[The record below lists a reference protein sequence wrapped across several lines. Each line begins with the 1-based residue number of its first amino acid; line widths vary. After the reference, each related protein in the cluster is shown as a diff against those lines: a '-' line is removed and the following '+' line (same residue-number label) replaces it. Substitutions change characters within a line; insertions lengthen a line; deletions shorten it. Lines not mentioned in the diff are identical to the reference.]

1 MTLQCIWDENKARLN
16 LRKHRVSFEEA
27 STVFIDPLA
36 CIFDDEDHSQ
46 EEHREILI
54 GYSVIDH
61 LLIVSFTELEDN
73 HIRIISA
80 RRATKKE
87 HKAYEEDREI
97 S

>member
-1 MTLQCIWDENKARLN
+1 
-16 LRKHRVSFEEA
+16 VSFEEA
-27 STVFIDPLA
+27 STAFFDPLA

-54 GYSVIDH
+54 GYSVLDH
-61 LLIVSFTELEDN
+61 LLIISFTELEEN

-87 HKAYEEDREI
+87 QNNHEENR
-97 S
+97 